1 MGMVESIFDP
11 SWYRVAALKPR
22 MRSHSQIHKHTY
34 REQIW
39 YVLQDHAS
47 NRFHRFTPEAYL
59 LIKLMDGVHTV
70 QAIFDIAT
78 EKLGDDAPTQTE
90 TIQLLGQLHTADM
103 LQCDISPDTTELF
116 RRYENSQKQKLK
128 QSLRTPLAI
137 RIPFVDPDRF
147 LEKYTPYVKHIFTL
161 PGLFIW
167 LVIVMS
173 ALILAGLH
181 WVELTENVSDRVLAP
196 QNLVLLWLVFPL
208 IKALHELG
216 HGFATKIWG
225 GEVHEMGIMLLVF
238 MPVPYVD
245 ASSASAFRERRKRV
259 VVGAA
264 GMLVEVFIAALAM
277 FVWLNVEPGMVKST
291 AFNIMLIAGIS
302 TVLFNGNPLLRFD
315 GYYIMSD
322 LVEIPNLATRANK
335 YIMYVI
341 QKYIYGVKEIVTP
354 ASTDGERRW
363 FAFFSIASFFYRMF
377 IYFTIILF
385 IAGKFFFIGILLALW
400 AIATMFVV
408 PLFKGLFYLFRSNQ
422 LNQQRSRALAY
433 TSSFFSAV
441 FLFMFVIPLPWHTV
455 SEGVIWPP
463 EKSMIRMGT
472 SAFIEKV
479 MVKHGEKV
487 NKGQALIVCSDPMLS
502 AEIKK
507 KKYELIELVA
517 QQRAFRQSDLVQ
529 VDIVDQEID
538 RVSSEL
544 NRVREKAG
552 ELVIRAPV
560 DGTFYVDRI
569 SDLPGKYFAQ
579 GAPVAYVL
587 YKEINTVRVVVAQDD
602 ADLVRHSTRN
612 VEVRLIT
619 NINQAIQATMKRE
632 VPAASKELP
641 SATLTGLGGGD
652 IAVDPREKEK
662 LKTFERVFQFDIE
675 INDYDSMNNLGSR
688 VYVRFYH
695 GLSPLAYRW
704 YKSLKQLLLR
714 NFNV

>member
-1 MGMVESIFDP
+1 MIESIFDP

-22 MRSHSQIHKHTY
+22 MRAHGQIHKHKY
-34 REQIW
+34 RDQTW

-47 NRFHRFTPEAYL
+47 NRFHRFTPEAYS
-59 LIKLMDGVHTV
+59 LIKLMDGINNI
-70 QAIFDIAT
+70 QEIFDIAT
-78 EKLGDDAPTQTE
+78 EKLGDAAPTQTE
-90 TIQLLGQLHTADM
+90 TIQLLGQLYTADM

-116 RRYENSQKQKLK
+116 RRFENQKKQKLK
-128 QSLRTPLAI
+128 QTLRTPLAI
-137 RIPFVDPDRF
+137 RIPFLDPDRF
-147 LEKYTPYVKHIFTL
+147 LDKYTPYVRHIFSL
-161 PGLFIW
+161 PGFIIW
-167 LVIVMS
+167 LLVVIS
-173 ALILAGLH
+173 AMVLVGFH

-216 HGFATKIWG
+216 HGFATKVWG

-245 ASSASAFRERRKRV
+245 ASSASAFREQKKRV

-264 GMLVEVFIAALAM
+264 GMLVEVFVAALAM
-277 FVWLNVEPGMVKST
+277 FIWLLVEPGMVKSI
-291 AFNIMLIAGIS
+291 AYNVMLIAGIS

-315 GYYIMSD
+315 GYYIMAD
-322 LVEIPNLATRANK
+322 LVEIPNLASRANK
-335 YIMYVI
+335 YIMYLL

-354 ASTDGERRW
+354 GSSDGERRW
-363 FAFFSIASFFYRMF
+363 FAFFAIASFFYRMF

-385 IAGKFFFIGILLALW
+385 IAGKFFFVGILLALW

-408 PLFKGLFYLFRSNQ
+408 PLFKGLSYLFQSNQ

-433 TSSFFSAV
+433 TSSIAFAIFI
-441 FLFMFVIPLPWHTV
+441 FMFVIPVPWHTV

-463 EKSMIRMGT
+463 EKSMVRMGT

-479 MVKHGEKV
+479 LVKHGEKV
-487 NKGQALIVCSDPMLS
+487 NKGQALIICEDSMLS
-502 AEIKK
+502 LEIKK

-529 VDIVDQEID
+529 VDIVNTGID
-538 RVSSEL
+538 RVKSEL
-544 NRVREKAG
+544 NRAREREG

-560 DGTFYVDRI
+560 DGTFYVERI
-569 SDLPGKYFAQ
+569 NDLPGKYYQQ
-579 GAPVAYVL
+579 GKPIAYVL
-587 YKEINTVRVVVAQDD
+587 YKEINTIRVVVPQDD
-602 ADLVRHSTRN
+602 ADLVRNSTKE
-612 VEVRLIT
+612 VEVRLVT
-619 NINQAIQATMKRE
+619 NVNETIQATMKRE
-632 VPAASKELP
+632 VPAGTKDLP
-641 SATLTGLGGGD
+641 SATLSGLGGGG

-662 LKTFERVFQFDIE
+662 LRTFERVFQFDIQM
-675 INDYDSMNNLGSR
+675 NDYERVSNLGSR